1 MTGGDEWA
9 AVHTLLALIADRPE
23 AVRALA
29 ELLVAAGR
37 LDAAAVV
44 AGRAV
49 EWRAPGGQSREG
61 VRHKRR

>member
-1 MTGGDEWA
+1 VTGGDERA

-44 AGRAV
+44 AGAGGRMAGTGRAK
-49 EWRAPGGQSREG
+49 A
-61 VRHKRR
+61 